1 MLIEL
6 WRDEAAFPIN
16 AMYMGF
22 SIGALKGPLVINP
35 FLAVLEFWSDSPV
48 NVSSIE
54 VIPQGGRDFIVIK
67 KIPCPRS
74 FCDYRSLDGDVG
86 AAVFLVSHL

>member
-22 SIGALKGPLVINP
+22 SIGALIDPLVINP
-35 FLAVLEFWSDSPV
+35 FLAVLEFRSTFQALKSYLKAKGI
-48 NVSSIE
+48 SSLYKN
-54 VIPQGGRDFIVIK
+54 PA
-67 KIPCPRS
+67 S
-74 FCDYRSLDGDVG
+74 
-86 AAVFLVSHL
+86 A